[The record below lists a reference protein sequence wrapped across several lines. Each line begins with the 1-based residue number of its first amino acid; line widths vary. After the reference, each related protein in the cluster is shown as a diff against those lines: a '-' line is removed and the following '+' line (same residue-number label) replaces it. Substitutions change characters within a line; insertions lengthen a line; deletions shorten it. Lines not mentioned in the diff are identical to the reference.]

1 MKISRTGVSSAKADV
16 PPVIRDYI
24 EENKKRVDEAL
35 NKYLPGEDVFPRSI
49 HKAMRYAVFSGGKRL
64 RAILAIASS
73 QSCGG
78 NMGDVMPSACA
89 IEIIHSYS
97 LIHDDLPA
105 MDNDD
110 YRRGKPSCHKKFG
123 EAIGILTG
131 DALLTLGF
139 QLLAKGRDSETNI
152 LRIREITRAI
162 GSTGMIG
169 GQVVDMEEK
178 GKNDTGL
185 AVLEYINTHKTGALI
200 AASVKIGAIGT
211 TADDRKIKS
220 IFRFGQYIGLAFQ
233 IVDDVIDNDGYAQY
247 FGAKGAMDEAARI
260 TEEAKYELRN
270 FGKKADSLRGIADF
284 ILNRKR

>member
-1 MKISRTGVSSAKADV
+1 MKISRTGVS
-16 PPVIRDYI
+16 PVIRDYI
-24 EENKKRVDEAL
+24 EEKKKKVDEAL
-35 NKYLPGEDVFPRSI
+35 DRYLPGKNTFPRSI
-49 HKAMRYAVFSGGKRL
+49 HKAMRYAIFSGGKRL
-64 RAILAIASS
+64 RAILSIASA
-73 QSCGG
+73 QACGG

-110 YRRGKPSCHKKFG
+110 YRRGKLSCHKKFG
-123 EAIGILTG
+123 EDIGILTG

-152 LRIREITRAI
+152 LRLREITRAI

-200 AASVKIGAIGT
+200 AASVKTGAIGT

-220 IFRFGQYIGLAFQ
+220 IFRFGQYVGLAFQ

-247 FGAKGAMDEAARI
+247 FGAKGAMDEAARR
-260 TEEAKYELRN
+260 TEEAKYVIRN
-270 FGKKADSLRGIADF
+270 FCKEADSLRGIADF
-284 ILNRKR
+284 ILNRKK

>member
-1 MKISRTGVSSAKADV
+1 MKNRILT
-16 PPVIRDYI
+16 YI
-24 EENKKRVDEAL
+24 EEKKKKVDEAL
-35 NKYLPGEDVFPRSI
+35 DRYLPGKNTFPRSI
-49 HKAMRYAVFSGGKRL
+49 HKAMRYAIFSGGKRL
-64 RAILAIASS
+64 RAILAIASA
-73 QSCGG
+73 QACGG
-78 NMGDVMPSACA
+78 NRGDVMPSACA

-110 YRRGKPSCHKKFG
+110 YRRGKLSCHKKFG

-139 QLLAKGRDSETNI
+139 QLLTKGRDSEANI

-178 GKNDTGL
+178 GKNDTEL

-200 AASVKIGAIGT
+200 AASVKTGAIGT
-211 TADDRKIKS
+211 TADAKKMES

-233 IVDDVIDNDGYAQY
+233 IVDDVIDNEGYARY
-247 FGAKGAMDEAARI
+247 FGVKGAMDEASSL
-260 TEEAKYELRN
+260 TEEAKYEIRN
-270 FGKKADSLRGIADF
+270 FGKEADSLRGIADF
-284 ILNRKR
+284 ILNRKI